1 MAKKASLEDQV
12 TLLQKQFG
20 GLVKLVKQLKTSV
33 EALEGRSIP
42 KEMDEVR
49 EILEAQRVVDEII
62 VANADAIKRIDQEMK
77 EIKQKPPKV
86 KVPIDTIEKESSD
99 IIVKTVKKKCRYF
112 NRGFCKYAT
121 KCRFVHSKHICKEHS
136 KNRKCENEECQDRHP
151 KSCKWLESKVG
162 CKRNDCEYLHDT
174 LARNETQVAHFR
186 CVSCKDTWTD
196 SNCVVKHNI
205 NNHQVYFC
213 LNCEDWVQNKDKV
226 FDQGWTLLGNDGFL
240 RIGI

>member
-77 EIKQKPPKV
+77 EIKQKPQ
-86 KVPIDTIEKESSD
+86 
-99 IIVKTVKKKCRYF
+99 KK
-112 NRGFCKYAT
+112 
-121 KCRFVHSKHICKEHS
+121 
-136 KNRKCENEECQDRHP
+136 
-151 KSCKWLESKVG
+151 
-162 CKRNDCEYLHDT
+162 
-174 LARNETQVAHFR
+174 
-186 CVSCKDTWTD
+186 
-196 SNCVVKHNI
+196 
-205 NNHQVYFC
+205 
-213 LNCEDWVQNKDKV
+213 
-226 FDQGWTLLGNDGFL
+226 
-240 RIGI
+240 